1 MQPFTFADGTRI
13 VPDGPFDSDD
23 AQSLIEAAVRGVGI
37 TQFMRV
43 AIEEDLAAGRLGIVL
58 PDIPMFTTPIHVLH
72 PFGRQLPLRARL
84 FIDFLVE
91 ALGVGRNSNLSSQN

>member
-1 MQPFTFADGTRI
+1 
-13 VPDGPFDSDD
+13 
-23 AQSLIEAAVRGVGI
+23 
-37 TQFMRV
+37 
-43 AIEEDLAAGRLGIVL
+43 
-58 PDIPMFTTPIHVLH
+58 MFTTPIHVLH

>member
-1 MQPFTFADGTRI
+1 
-13 VPDGPFDSDD
+13 
-23 AQSLIEAAVRGVGI
+23 
-37 TQFMRV
+37 MRV

-58 PDIPMFTTPIHVLH
+58 PEIPMFTTPVHVLH

-91 ALGVGRNSNLSSQN
+91 VLDVGRNSNLSSQN